1 MRFIWPIWLAG
12 LGPWA
17 ALVIWLLLELRRKVR
32 VPFLGLWPPVEA
44 PPRRRGLRPP
54 SLAMSAALLGL
65 LLAVLAAARPQ
76 LNLFDGHQQPP
87 LSIVLDRGLTMS
99 ARQDGQ
105 LRFARLAK
113 ELHQALLPLVG
124 RNAPVTLHVVPG
136 QRFSLDSG
144 QWLQSVLA
152 LGPTAV
158 DTQELLP
165 AALAGAHM
173 GGARTVIAISDRQL
187 SSSQSR
193 FVQVSPIGSVDNVAI
208 TVVAAR
214 KEPRPQ
220 VMVGISS
227 SMALSQAALH
237 VNSDGASARQLV
249 TLPQA
254 GRGTYFLD
262 LPRLGDVVEAH
273 IDVADAIEA
282 DNSAYLVLAQP
293 WPKLEARGALP
304 PEVQR
309 MLGVYASQQPPGDA
323 SRIVTISADQQLAA
337 GETGIWLA
345 PAGTLEAQGLAK
357 VTQHPVTE
365 AIDWSVVLR
374 DARLARAPADSAW
387 TTLVAAGSAPAVA
400 IRTEPARQIWCGIS
414 SQRWPMTPQYVMFW
428 KNALDWLGQG
438 TGQYSAQA
446 TGQLGAGWRVLSSRG
461 SSELAAGWWPGVY
474 VNGWGGRVAVNA
486 PPAGPTTASA
496 PDWPQ
501 RLQSVLGDRPG
512 GREIG
517 QELML
522 AAVALGAL
530 SILLWPRRRLVEATA
545 TSETRPTR
553 SA

>member
-12 LGPWA
+12 LVPWT

-32 VPFLGLWPPVEA
+32 VPFLALWPPVEA

-54 SLAMSAALLGL
+54 GLALSAALLGL

-76 LNLFDGHQQPP
+76 LNLPAGHQQPP

-105 LRFARLAK
+105 LRFARLAR
-113 ELHQALLPLVG
+113 ELHQAMLPLVG
-124 RNAPVTLHVVPG
+124 RNAPVTLHVIPG
-136 QRFSLDSG
+136 QRLSLDSG
-144 QWLQSVLA
+144 NWLQSVLA

-165 AALAGAHM
+165 AALAGARLS
-173 GGARTVIAISDRQL
+173 GAQTVIAISDRQL
-187 SSSQSR
+187 ANSESR
-193 FVQVSPIGSVDNVAI
+193 FVQVAPVGSVDNVAI

-227 SMALSQAALH
+227 SMALSQAALQ
-237 VNSDGASARQLV
+237 VDSDGARARQLV

-273 IDVADAIEA
+273 IDVADAIGA

-293 WPKLEARGALP
+293 WPKLEARGSLP
-304 PEVQR
+304 PEMQR
-309 MLGVYASQQPPGDA
+309 MLGVYASQQPPGAA
-323 SRIVTISADQQLAA
+323 SRIVTISADQPLAA
-337 GETGIWLA
+337 GETGIRLA
-345 PAGTLEAQGLAK
+345 PAGTLQAQGPAK

-365 AIDWSVVLR
+365 AIDWSAVLR
-374 DARLARAPADSAW
+374 DARLAPAPAGEDW
-387 TTLVAAGSAPAVA
+387 TTLVAAGSAAAVA
-400 IRTEPARQIWCGIS
+400 IRTEPAPQIWCGIS
-414 SQRWPMTPQYVMFW
+414 SHRWPMTPQYVMFW

-446 TGQLGAGWRVLSSRG
+446 TGQLGGGWRALMTRG
-461 SSELAAGWWPGVY
+461 GQETPAGWWPGVY
-474 VNGWGGRVAVNA
+474 ANGWGGRVAVNA
-486 PPAGPTTASA
+486 PPAGPMATSV
-496 PDWPQ
+496 PDWRQ
-501 RLQSVLGDRPG
+501 HLQSVLGDRPG

-517 QELML
+517 QEMML

-530 SILLWPRRRLVEATA
+530 SILLWPRRRLMEATA
-545 TSETRPTR
+545 TSEARPSR